1 MPRWF
6 FLTNHALALGL
17 IARDPEMTAGKIAGE
32 LRITERSVRKIIA
45 DLYSAGYIEKTK
57 KANRNVYSID
67 RRLMLRHPTQC
78 DVPIGDFLKALSA
91 NKRRNQRTA

>member
-1 MPRWF
+1 MSRWF

-17 IARDPEMTAGKIAGE
+17 IAENPEITARKIAGE

-45 DLYSAGYIEKTK
+45 DLYAAGYIEKTR

-67 RRLMLRHPTQC
+67 RRLMMRHPTQR
-78 DVPIGDFLKALSA
+78 DVPIGDFLKTLSVK
-91 NKRRNQRTA
+91 KRRDQTTA